1 MEITINCKLAGA
13 LAERMKAEREELTR
27 RWLDRI
33 AARVKIDPNRI
44 FPTDDLLDHVP
55 LLMERIADYL
65 ADPADEITADAPVM
79 AKALELGELRYGQG
93 FSAHQILKEYEILG
107 GVLFSF
113 LVRTVEEV
121 EEPCTRG
128 ELLAC
133 AHRLFRAVT
142 AIQQMTT
149 DRYLRLAADRVQ
161 ERETRLRSFN
171 RTVSHELKNRIGA
184 VLGAGELL
192 ADPDI
197 SSDVKARERFAR
209 MVVENAHAMQ
219 AVLDNLIELSRM
231 ENARQHRHVTMEKVA
246 SEVVR
251 QMREM
256 AQQGG
261 VEVRLMPG
269 MPGVEVD
276 AAAMELC
283 LANYLSN
290 AIKYADAEAG
300 ERRVDIRGDLRD
312 TAAGCEL
319 VVAVEDN
326 GPGVPEEARPHL
338 FSRFYRVDENSPV
351 EGHGLGL
358 NIVLETMEAMGGR
371 AWAEFDGERGSR
383 FLLAVP
389 CRRAKDRED
398 DAGRPSESA
407 DDGDDDGQ
415 SPSNG

>member
-13 LAERMKAEREELTR
+13 LAERMKAERDELTL
-27 RWLDRI
+27 RWLERI

-93 FSAHQILKEYEILG
+93 FSAHEILKEYEILG
-107 GVLFSF
+107 GVLFAF

-121 EEPCTRG
+121 EEPCTRA

-133 AHRLFRAVT
+133 AHRLFRAVA

-149 DRYLRLAADRVQ
+149 DRYLRLAADRVR

-192 ADPDI
+192 ADPEI
-197 SSDVKARERFAR
+197 SRDEKTRERFAR
-209 MVVENAHAMQ
+209 MVVDNARAMQ
-219 AVLDNLIELSRM
+219 SVLDNLIELSRM
-231 ENARQHRHVTMEKVA
+231 ENARQHRHVTLEKVA
-246 SEVVR
+246 NEVVR

-256 AQQGG
+256 AQQSG
-261 VEVRLMPG
+261 VEVRVVPG
-269 MPGVEVD
+269 IPGVEVD

-300 ERRVDIRGDLRD
+300 ERRVEIRGELRD
-312 TAAGCEL
+312 VASGCEL

-326 GPGVPEEARPHL
+326 GPGVPPEARPHL
-338 FSRFYRVDENSPV
+338 FTRFYRVDENSPV

-371 AWAEFDGERGSR
+371 AWAEFDAERGSR
-383 FLLAVP
+383 FLIAVP
-389 CRRAKDRED
+389 CRREQDRSEVD
-398 DAGRPSESA
+398 DRQPDEGAGEPALPE
-407 DDGDDDGQ
+407 
-415 SPSNG
+415 